1 MIFRFY
7 KGVTVKVLMD
17 NQRGTAAVEFAIVL
31 PLLVVFVFGIIEF
44 GLIFFNKAIVTN
56 ASREAA
62 RAGIVYR
69 PDPRVDATEIENVGN
84 NYCSSWLVTF
94 GSGPPLEVTVLPPGP
109 CERSGDELGV
119 RVKHQYDFLL
129 IPDFLTAFF
138 SGTMPG
144 SIDIA
149 AVTRMRCE

>member
-1 MIFRFY
+1 M
-7 KGVTVKVLMD
+7 KALMD
-17 NQRGTAAVEFAIVL
+17 NQRGTSAIEFAIVL

-44 GLIFFNKAIVTN
+44 GLIFYDKAMVTN

-69 PDPRVDATEIENVGN
+69 DPYVTGPEIISVVDSYCGAMLVSFGGGSHWTDVLNETEG
-84 NYCSSWLVTF
+84 
-94 GSGPPLEVTVLPPGP
+94 
-109 CERSGDELGV
+109 GDECVNHGDRLAV
-119 RVKHQYDFLL
+119 NVHYQYDFLL

-138 SGTMPG
+138 AGGMPG
-144 SIDIA
+144 SIDVS